1 MYKILIIEDD
11 QSLQALLKE
20 YLEKYEYKVSTI
32 SDFKNIES
40 QLEEI
45 NPDLILLDINL
56 PYFDG
61 FYLCRAM
68 RRKSSVPII
77 IMSARTG
84 EMEQI
89 MGIELGA
96 DDYVIKPFNTDIL
109 HSKIKAALRR
119 TYGEYS
125 KSDISGFQLNKFSLD
140 DSCFKISYNS
150 VSSELSKNE
159 YKLLKKLLDKKDKI
173 VSREELLEE
182 LWDDSS
188 FVDDNTLTVNVT
200 RIKNKLADIGLNDVI
215 KTKRGTGYY
224 FDSALLE

>member
-40 QLEEI
+40 QFEQI
-45 NPDLILLDINL
+45 NPDLVLLDINL

-61 FYLCRAM
+61 FYLCRTM

-125 KSDISGFQLNKFSLD
+125 KSDIGGFQFNKFSLD
-140 DSCFKISYNS
+140 DNSFKINYNS
-150 VSSELSKNE
+150 VTSELSKNE
-159 YKLLKKLLDKKDKI
+159 YKLLKKLLDKRDKI

-200 RIKNKLADIGLNDVI
+200 RIKNKLADIGLSDII

-224 FDSALLE
+224 FDSSLLE